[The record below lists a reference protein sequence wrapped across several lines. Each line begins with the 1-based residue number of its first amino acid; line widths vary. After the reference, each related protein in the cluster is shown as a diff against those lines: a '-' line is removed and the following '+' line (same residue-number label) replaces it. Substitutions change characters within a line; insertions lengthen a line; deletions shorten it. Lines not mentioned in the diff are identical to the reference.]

1 MGNEVLYALI
11 GAAGGAAA
19 TYFLIKAAIIPSPV
33 TARIPARASFARPQI
48 ASKNS
53 LIQQY
58 GKFSQ
63 QRNGRTF
70 GGIVTAE
77 NIPSQYARSGILARP
92 SSQIPSDP
100 AHFDLVRVD

>member
-1 MGNEVLYALI
+1 MGNNIIYGIL
-11 GAAGGAAA
+11 GAGVGAAA

-33 TARIPARASFARPQI
+33 TARIPTRASFARPQI
-48 ASKNS
+48 ASKQN